1 MPGLGTI
8 VNSLAIVVGAFIG
21 LIIKRGLPEKW
32 QETIMNGIGMSIL
45 IIGIQMALKSNQ
57 IVAVIFSL
65 TIGGIIGEIIDIEA
79 WLNRVGEWIGQRVAG
94 GRSES
99 SAKIAIG
106 FANASILYCSGAMAI
121 VGSIQDGLTGDH
133 NTLFAKAAL
142 DGVISVVLAANMGI
156 GVMISSL
163 SVGIYQGS
171 ITLLAGIIEAFI
183 TKTILAEL
191 TATGGVLIMAIGTN
205 TLGLTKVRIG
215 NMLPSLIIVA
225 IIGKFFL

>member
-1 MPGLGTI
+1 MPGMGTL
-8 VNSLAIVVGAFIG
+8 VNSLAIVVGSFIG

-65 TIGGIIGEIIDIEA
+65 TMGGIIGEIIDIEA

-183 TKTILAEL
+183 TKAILAEL

>member
-183 TKTILAEL
+183 TKAILAEL

>member
-8 VNSLAIVVGAFIG
+8 VNSATIVIGACIG
-21 LIIKRGLPEKW
+21 LVIKRGLPEKW

-57 IVAVIFSL
+57 IVAVILSL
-65 TIGGIIGEIIDIEA
+65 TMGGIIGEIIDIEA
-79 WLNRVGEWIGQRVAG
+79 WLNRVGEWIGSRMAG
-94 GRSES
+94 GRNES
-99 SAKIAIG
+99 SAKIATG

-121 VGSIQDGLTGDH
+121 VGSIQDGLMGDH

-183 TKTILAEL
+183 TKAILAEL
-191 TATGGVLIMAIGTN
+191 TATGGVMIMAIGTN

-215 NMLPSLIIVA
+215 NMLPSLVIVA

>member
-171 ITLLAGIIEAFI
+171 ITLLAGIIEEFI
-183 TKTILAEL
+183 TKAILAEL

-215 NMLPSLIIVA
+215 NMLPALIIVA